1 MSKLIADEL
10 TLLVVDGEPY
20 ELVKEEEV
28 QTNDVCQLCD
38 LQDRCMEDVGSVRLI
53 ALCVPLTGEQC
64 YFFRRNWEIVN
75 KQIID
80 YINYKPEDMG

>member
-1 MSKLIADEL
+1 MSKLIADDL
-10 TLLVVDGEPY
+10 TLVVVDGEPY
-20 ELVKEEEV
+20 ELVREEEIT
-28 QTNDVCQLCD
+28 TNNVCPLCD

-53 ALCVPLTGEQC
+53 GLCVPVTGEQC
-64 YFFRRNWEIVN
+64 YFFKRNWEIVN